1 MKLIIKKWVV
11 QRLGY
16 DTLKDF
22 DVPSRESWDT
32 WRHDCEIDLAD
43 LSAKQLDDLEAIL
56 GHHKK
61 THGIAVL
68 MFDIRTWRK
77 ILAGG
82 ASTLKA
88 RTVRQFEQV
97 LIAYMLDAPGH
108 RLYRRHEEG
117 AMLCYYMND
126 VKYHPPNEGRSGG
139 PEPAYV
145 SATLLYESIGGLD
158 RTSISFHAEDCRNI
172 PVARA
177 LADKGYVIETDELR
191 KDYLKNTE
199 DFVRVSGQVGK
210 QYWGAGKAY
219 HPKFR
224 NSWDS
229 RGATKLDG
237 PDGEPSRVVVDV
249 FWEGDEKPDR
259 DNYANVS
266 TWFWPNVRNST
277 GYDSETDTDS
287 EDYDEDAPS
296 GKLNED
302 TELKIPVIEVPIHP
316 WVIVFHLQKHD
327 RLKTHVAQLD
337 EYVYD
342 KNLADKLVLPERQ
355 KSLVKLLIDTQ
366 GGAFQDIVRGKG
378 GGAVV
383 LLTGQPG
390 TGKTLTAEVYAES
403 EERALYSVQCSQ
415 LGVKPE
421 ELEEELM
428 LCFARAR
435 RWNAV
440 MLLDEAD
447 VYVHERGDNMAQ
459 NAIVGVFLRVLE
471 YQATILFLTSNR
483 PEDVDDAIASRC
495 IARLYYI
502 PPVADDAKKIW
513 RILADNSGIK
523 ISDKVIAEFTA
534 KNPNVTGRDIKNIL
548 KLAGLMDG
556 AEGGV
561 TLKNIE
567 YVQEFKPTG
576 AVAGVKPSGVRLHHP
591 RAITESG

>member
-1 MKLIIKKWVV
+1 MKLIIKKWVA
-11 QRLGY
+11 QRIGY
-16 DTLKDF
+16 DAFADF
-22 DVPSRESWDT
+22 GVSRESWGT
-32 WRHDCEIDLAD
+32 WRKEQEIDLAD
-43 LSAKQLDDLEAIL
+43 LSPKKLDDLEAIL
-56 GHHKK
+56 TYHKK

-68 MFDIRTWRK
+68 LFDIRTWRK
-77 ILAGG
+77 ILEGG

-97 LIAYMLDAPGH
+97 LISYMLKAPGH
-108 RLYRRHEEG
+108 RLYKRHDEG
-117 AMLCYYMND
+117 AMLTYYVND
-126 VKYHPPNEGRSGG
+126 VEYHRPNESRDYR
-139 PEPAYV
+139 EPAYV
-145 SATLLYESIGGLD
+145 SMDLVYEEIGGLN
-158 RTSISFHAEDCRNI
+158 RTSIHFSAEDCRLV
-172 PVARA
+172 PVHRV
-177 LADKGYVIETDELR
+177 LADKGFVIETDELR
-191 KDYLKNTE
+191 ANYLKDTE
-199 DFVRVSGQVGK
+199 NFVRVSGQVGK
-210 QYWGAGKAY
+210 QYWGKGKAATPSY
-219 HPKFR
+219 R
-224 NSWDS
+224 DSWDS
-229 RGATKLDG
+229 RKSVQLEN
-237 PDGEPSRVVVDV
+237 PDEEAARVVVDV
-249 FWEGDEKPDR
+249 FWEKDEDSGRDR
-259 DNYANVS
+259 HVYIS
-266 TWFWPNVRNST
+266 KYFWLRAAKDSK
-277 GYDSETDTDS
+277 YDEDTDTD
-287 EDYDEDAPS
+287 DDEDDDNPI
-296 GKLNED
+296 NED
-302 TELKIPVIEVPIHP
+302 TVMEPDIEVPIHP
-316 WVIVFHLQKHD
+316 WVVIFHLQKHL
-327 RLKTHVAQLD
+327 RLKAHVAQLE
-337 EYVYD
+337 EYIYD
-342 KNLADKLVLPERQ
+342 KNLADKLVLPEKQ
-355 KSLVKLLIDTQ
+355 KSLVRLLIDTQ
-366 GGAFQDIVRGKG
+366 GGMFQDIVRGKG

-502 PPVADDAKKIW
+502 PPVAEDAKKIW

-523 ISDKVIAEFTA
+523 ITDKVIAEFTA

-561 TLKNIE
+561 TLENIE

-576 AVAGVKPSGVRLHHP
+576 VVKKVE
-591 RAITESG
+591 AE